1 MFKKISESAKSLK
14 NTRVMCAMAVLTAL
28 YVALYAV
35 KIQITPQLRISFS
48 FIPLALVGWL
58 FGPIPAKL
66 AGAVS
71 DIIGALLFPSGAYF
85 PGFTVTSML
94 SGFIY
99 GACLYRS
106 ERYAISITI
115 SKILVNMLLHVL
127 LNSYWLSLITGKG
140 YAVYIVSHF
149 SKNILAL
156 PVEVVLLVLII
167 SFLHKNGIDK
177 MYKSNSKKGTIL

>member
-1 MFKKISESAKSLK
+1 
-14 NTRVMCAMAVLTAL
+14 
-28 YVALYAV
+28 
-35 KIQITPQLRISFS
+35 
-48 FIPLALVGWL
+48 
-58 FGPIPAKL
+58 
-66 AGAVS
+66 
-71 DIIGALLFPSGAYF
+71 
-85 PGFTVTSML
+85 
-94 SGFIY
+94 
-99 GACLYRS
+99 
-106 ERYAISITI
+106 
-115 SKILVNMLLHVL
+115 MLLHVL